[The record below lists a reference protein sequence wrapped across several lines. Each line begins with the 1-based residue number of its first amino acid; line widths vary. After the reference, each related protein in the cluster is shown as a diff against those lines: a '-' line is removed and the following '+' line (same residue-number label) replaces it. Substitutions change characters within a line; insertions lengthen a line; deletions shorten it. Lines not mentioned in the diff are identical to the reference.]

1 MRIELETTVML
12 LVDVQER
19 LFPHI
24 DNNTALRLRLEILL
38 KGLGIL
44 EVPIFCNQQYTE
56 KLGVTLP
63 SLFALLRSKEVYEKR
78 AFSCFD
84 NPNISQVLKQSAAK
98 SVIVAGIE
106 AHVCVL
112 QTVLDLIA
120 NGYTPV
126 VVVDAVGSRHR
137 QNLEIALK
145 RMEKEGAILTTT
157 ESILFELMRTST
169 HSQLKAISALVK

>member
-1 MRIELETTVML
+1 MRVDLETTVML
-12 LVDVQER
+12 LVDVQEK

-24 DNNTALRLRLEILL
+24 NNNTTLGLRLEILL

-44 EVPIFCNQQYTE
+44 EVPILCNQQYTE

-63 SLFALLRSKEVYEKR
+63 SLFALLPSNKVYEKR
-78 AFSCFD
+78 AFSCCD
-84 NPNISQVLKQSAAK
+84 NPDIVQVLKQSTAK
-98 SVIVAGIE
+98 TVILAGVE
-106 AHVCVL
+106 THVCVL
-112 QTVLDLIA
+112 QTVLDLLA

-126 VVVDAVGSRHR
+126 VVVDAVGSRHHH
-137 QNLEIALK
+137 NHEIALK

-169 HSQLKAISALVK
+169 HPQLKAISALVK

>member
-1 MRIELETTVML
+1 MRIDLETTAML

-19 LFPHI
+19 LFSHI
-24 DNNTALRLRLEILL
+24 DNNTALALRLEILL

-56 KLGVTLP
+56 KLGATLP
-63 SLFALLRSKEVYEKR
+63 SLFSLLRSKEVYEKR
-78 AFSCFD
+78 AFSCCD
-84 NPNISQVLKQSAAK
+84 NPNILQVLKQSGAK
-98 SVIVAGIE
+98 NIIVAGIE

-112 QTVLDLIA
+112 QTVLDLII

-126 VVVDAVGSRHR
+126 VVVDAVGSRHH

-169 HSQLKAISALVK
+169 HPQLKAISALVK

>member
-1 MRIELETTVML
+1 MRINLETTAML

-24 DNNTALRLRLEILL
+24 DNHAALGLRLEILL

-56 KLGVTLP
+56 KLGITLP
-63 SLFALLRSKEVYEKR
+63 FLSSLLASNDVYEKR
-78 AFSCFD
+78 AFSCCD
-84 NPNISQVLKQSAAK
+84 NPDILQVLKQSNAK

-112 QTVLDLIA
+112 QTVLDLIS
-120 NGYTPV
+120 NGYAPI
-126 VVVDAVGSRHR
+126 VVVDAVGSRHHH
-137 QNLEIALK
+137 NLEIALK

-169 HSQLKAISALVK
+169 HPQLKAISALVK